1 MQALPLLHQRII
13 SIDQKGVVK
22 LIPKLLLQGPETGEI
37 HHKPTWVEVGRGEPH
52 SEAAAV
58 TVHKPAMSRVLPLPM
73 ATGVP
78 LEMLAA
84 GVTSGG
90 QRHREEKREALRQDS
105 SCLHLQQAQPNAAPH
120 ISLH

>member
-1 MQALPLLHQRII
+1 MQGLPLLHQRII
-13 SIDQKGVVK
+13 SIHQKGVIELV
-22 LIPKLLLQGPETGEI
+22 PELLLQGPETGEI

-52 SEAAAV
+52 GEAAAV
-58 TVHKPAMSRVLPLPM
+58 TVDKPAMPWVLPLPM

-90 QRHREEKREALRQDS
+90 QRHRAEKRDGT
-105 SCLHLQQAQPNAAPH
+105 AARFFL
-120 ISLH
+120 STSAASADTTFQS

>member
-13 SIDQKGVVK
+13 SIHQKGVIELV
-22 LIPKLLLQGPETGEI
+22 PELLLQGPETGEI

-52 SEAAAV
+52 GEAAAV
-58 TVHKPAMSRVLPLPM
+58 AVDKPAMPGVLPLPM

-90 QRHREEKREALRQDS
+90 QRHRAEKRDGT
-105 SCLHLQQAQPNAAPH
+105 AAGFFLPT
-120 ISLH
+120 SAASAGMTLLS